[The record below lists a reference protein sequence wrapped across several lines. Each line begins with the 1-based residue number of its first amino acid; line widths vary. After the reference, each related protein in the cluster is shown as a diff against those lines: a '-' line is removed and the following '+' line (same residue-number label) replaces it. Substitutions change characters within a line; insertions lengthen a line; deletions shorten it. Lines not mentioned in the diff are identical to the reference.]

1 MGIGD
6 RLKQERERLGSNQTD
21 FAAQAGVSKNT
32 QYNYEKGD
40 RSPDAAYL
48 AAIADVGV
56 DILYVV
62 TGQHV
67 PLPAD
72 SISAA
77 DSRILEQYHSLSEKD
92 QEAVAHLISALAATS
107 MGPTA

>member
-1 MGIGD
+1 MGTGS
-6 RLKQERERLGSNQTD
+6 RLRQERERLGANQTD

-40 RSPDAAYL
+40 RSPDSAYL

-62 TGQHV
+62 TGQRS

-72 SISAA
+72 SISAEEA
-77 DSRILEQYHSLSEKD
+77 QHLELYRSLNERD
-92 QEAVAHLISALAATS
+92 REAVERLVSALAATS
-107 MGPTA
+107 AERTA